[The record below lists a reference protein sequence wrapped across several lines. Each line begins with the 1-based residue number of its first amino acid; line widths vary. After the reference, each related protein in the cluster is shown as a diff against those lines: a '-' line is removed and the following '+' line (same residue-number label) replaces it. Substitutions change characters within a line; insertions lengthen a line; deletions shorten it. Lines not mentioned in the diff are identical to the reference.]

1 MRCPACKT
9 DLTRVIRTEPGED
22 GTRRRRKCLDPQCG
36 HRWTTFEAAVVVDDA
51 GLIERAGSDARTRRR
66 AATLPAGF
74 EFDAEAIAAA
84 LAVDR
89 RRARVADAERD
100 LERRAR
106 ERDDAFYDPPPAR
119 LTRETFAREVGH
131 ELPED

>member
-9 DLTRVIRTEPGED
+9 TLTRVIRTEPGEG
-22 GTRRRRKCLDPQCG
+22 GTRRRRKCLDPECG
-36 HRWTTFEAAVVVDDA
+36 HRWTTIEASVEQRVEIEARELSRIDIEAVK
-51 GLIERAGSDARTRRR
+51 R
-66 AATLPAGF
+66 AAASPGF
-74 EFDAEAIAAA
+74 DPEALAAA

-89 RRARVADAERD
+89 RRARTADAERE

-106 ERDDAFYDPPPAR
+106 DRDDAFWDRAPAR
-119 LTRETFAREVGH
+119 LDRETFAREVGR